1 MVLIKNSRRN
11 NMLVKIYWSIWALF
25 LVASFVLFAA
35 GAMTSFV
42 IVTLGFIAFGL
53 TFMGMMGV
61 LPAMVS
67 HPTPQKE
74 AKVKRVVISYRFE
87 KQLIQRGSAD

>member
-1 MVLIKNSRRN
+1 
-11 NMLVKIYWSIWALF
+11 MLVKIYWSIWALF
-25 LVASFVLFAA
+25 LAASFILFAA

-42 IVTLGFIAFGL
+42 LVVLGFFAFGL

-67 HPTPQKE
+67 HPAPKKE
-74 AKVKRVVISYRFE
+74 AKV
-87 KQLIQRGSAD
+87 QRTPAAPARQATHAEGFGRLKSA

>member
-1 MVLIKNSRRN
+1 
-11 NMLVKIYWSIWALF
+11 MLVKIYWSIWALF
-25 LVASFVLFAA
+25 LAASFVLFAA

-42 IVTLGFIAFGL
+42 LVVVGFVAFGL

-67 HPTPQKE
+67 HPAPKKE
-74 AKVKRVVISYRFE
+74 AEVRNAVEAPVRQPARTEVFGRLK
-87 KQLIQRGSAD
+87 SA

>member
-1 MVLIKNSRRN
+1 
-11 NMLVKIYWSIWALF
+11 MLVKIYWSIWALF
-25 LVASFVLFAA
+25 LAASFVLFAA

-42 IVTLGFIAFGL
+42 LVVLGFIAFGL

-67 HPTPQKE
+67 HPAPKKE
-74 AKVKRVVISYRFE
+74 AKARNTVAAPARQAAHTEVFGRLK
-87 KQLIQRGSAD
+87 SA

>member
-1 MVLIKNSRRN
+1 
-11 NMLVKIYWSIWALF
+11 MLVRIYWSIWALF
-25 LVASFVLFAA
+25 FVASVVLFAA

-42 IVTLGFIAFGL
+42 LVILGFIAFGL

-67 HPTPQKE
+67 HPSPKKE
-74 AKVKRVVISYRFE
+74 AKVREAVAIPARQAARSEAF
-87 KQLIQRGSAD
+87 GSLKSA

>member
-1 MVLIKNSRRN
+1 
-11 NMLVKIYWSIWALF
+11 MLVKIYWSIWALF
-25 LVASFVLFAA
+25 LAASFILFAA

-42 IVTLGFIAFGL
+42 IVALGFFAFGL

-67 HPTPQKE
+67 HPAPHKE
-74 AKVKRVVISYRFE
+74 AKVKSTAAAPARQATRSEGFGRL
-87 KQLIQRGSAD
+87 KSA